1 MNLYFYPVLSW
12 MYPILLCVYPI
23 KSCFNPIVKTV
34 YVALCLSDN
43 PENHFQVTVPTTL
56 TFTFLFYSIVRVSYS
71 IVRLSYP
78 IACILSS
85 FCLSYRENGL
95 SGFAFIMWIGI
106 PRLFSFYGPCTG
118 VEKKI
123 TSPWC
128 VCVCVWGGGVMKLS
142 IPYRCY
148 MRNLC

>member
-106 PRLFSFYGPCTG
+106 PRHFHEQIN
-118 VEKKI
+118 EKH
-123 TSPWC
+123 
-128 VCVCVWGGGVMKLS
+128 
-142 IPYRCY
+142 
-148 MRNLC
+148 RNLLHVVIIVGLLNIADFYLP